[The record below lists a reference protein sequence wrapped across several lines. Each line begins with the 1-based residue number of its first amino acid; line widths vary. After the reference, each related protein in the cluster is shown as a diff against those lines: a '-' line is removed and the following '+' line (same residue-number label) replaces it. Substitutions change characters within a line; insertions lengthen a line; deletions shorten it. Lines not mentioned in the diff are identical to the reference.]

1 MESESEFKN
10 IIHINTEHNQP
21 IISSNLELKDQT
33 ASSNGSSG
41 DQIVPKSKRGFQF
54 WAIIAALCVTS
65 LLSSLENSVVV
76 TSLPTIVRDLNI
88 GDNYIWVTNVFF
100 LTG

>member
-1 MESESEFKN
+1 M
-10 IIHINTEHNQP
+10 
-21 IISSNLELKDQT
+21 
-33 ASSNGSSG
+33 ASSNDSSG
-41 DQIVPKSKRGFQF
+41 DQVVPNSRRGFQF

-88 GDNYIWVTNVFF
+88 GDNYIWVTNVFS

>member
-1 MESESEFKN
+1 MEPESESKN
-10 IIHINTEHNQP
+10 TIHINAEHSQP
-21 IISSNLELKDQT
+21 MLSSELELKDQM
-33 ASSNGSSG
+33 ASSNNTSG
-41 DQIVPKSKRGFQF
+41 DHVVSKSKRGFQF

-76 TSLPTIVRDLNI
+76 TSLPTIVRDLSI